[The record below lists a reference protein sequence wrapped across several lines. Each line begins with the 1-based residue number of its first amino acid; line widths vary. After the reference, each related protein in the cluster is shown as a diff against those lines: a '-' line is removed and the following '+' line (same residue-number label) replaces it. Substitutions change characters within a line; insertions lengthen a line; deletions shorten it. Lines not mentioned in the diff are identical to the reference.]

1 MHNILVIR
9 NFWRAIL
16 KKIYKI
22 VSNLFFCF
30 SVLTVVI
37 MLIHSV
43 IDYQDYLQH
52 PEYSAPFSVNLLV
65 KGVTYSI
72 PIIVGFVLYSIF
84 KGKSNRY

>member
-1 MHNILVIR
+1 MKN
-9 NFWRAIL
+9 
-16 KKIYKI
+16 IYKI